1 MLVVCNRIPVNPE
14 YAEAFEARFKE
25 REGLVDG
32 MDGFISFQI
41 LRPTQPEQPYVVM
54 TFWEDRAAFDAWT
67 NSDAFKQQ
75 HQNSRTLPDDAL
87 LGRPQIEISEV
98 IQRKEAAE

>member
-14 YAEAFEARFKE
+14 YAEAFEQRFKE
-25 REGLVDG
+25 REGMVDS

-41 LRPTQPEQPYVVM
+41 LRPTNPEHPYVVM
-54 TFWEDRAAFDAWT
+54 TFWEDKASFDAWT
-67 NSDAFKQQ
+67 KSDAFKQQ
-75 HQNSRTLPDDAL
+75 HQNSRTLTDDAL

-98 IQRKEAAE
+98 IQHKAATE